1 MPELVMVT
9 TADTDIH
16 VIEGNIDLVCMKL
29 TRNEWIATTD
39 GRRLRC
45 NKVVSV
51 WVPSE
56 EELQGFLESMEE
68 E

>member
-16 VIEGNIDLVCMKL
+16 VIEGNIDLVCMKVA
-29 TRNEWIATTD
+29 RNAWIETVD
-39 GRRLRC
+39 KRRVRC
-45 NKVVSV
+45 DKIVSV
-51 WVPSE
+51 WEPDE
-56 EELQGFLESMEE
+56 FELRGFFGSMEE